1 MPAALSVSSRARGL
15 AAMSLLSER
24 PRRWPAQARRWL
36 GVSATRRWVVAL
48 FAIGVL
54 LRLAVM
60 ALYSTVVLIYYG
72 GDTTRYAR
80 IPVSG
85 YSSLFSDPNS
95 PAGYPL
101 FLEVV
106 RALDRSVVFTI
117 GIQHAMGLATAALLL
132 VLVRRSGAP
141 LWVGLIPAAVV
152 LFSGDFLFLETAL
165 LTETL
170 WMLFIAGGLCAAMC
184 ARGSRHSLRWLVLAG
199 TLLALAT
206 LVRSLALPLAIPVAV
221 WAMWELGGSWKRRL
235 IVSVAVVL
243 PVAALVGGYTIVASQ
258 NGGYAGLTEMG
269 GFNLYARVGQFANC
283 RDFAPPKGTRGLCET
298 TPSSER
304 EGPFYYSFGGPSAP
318 MYRSGF
324 EADPTDSKVLGKFA
338 DAAIEHQPGE
348 YLQAVIKELSRYV
361 AADSIVVR
369 PDSGTG
375 PSQMSFA
382 SENPANQGQTPAL
395 LSHELSANYSD
406 VSTGPPDQGTRE
418 LLGAYQEVFRL
429 SGLPTIILIAL
440 SIAGICVSGGTER
453 RTILLFF
460 CIAAYLYVVPV
471 AISSYDVRYGVPAGM
486 VLSVAGALGAWVLV
500 RGIGRTSAM
509 NGRVPG
515 WA

>member
-1 MPAALSVSSRARGL
+1 
-15 AAMSLLSER
+15 
-24 PRRWPAQARRWL
+24 
-36 GVSATRRWVVAL
+36 
-48 FAIGVL
+48 
-54 LRLAVM
+54 M
-60 ALYSTVVLIYYG
+60 ALYSTVVLVYYG

-101 FLEVV
+101 FLEIV
-106 RALDRSVVFTI
+106 RALDKSVVFTI

-132 VLVRRSGAP
+132 VLVRRVGAP

-184 ARGSRHSLRWLVLAG
+184 ARGSRHSSRWLVLAG

-235 IVSVAVVL
+235 MVPIAVLL
-243 PVAALVGGYTIVASQ
+243 PVAVLVGSYTIVASQ

-283 RDFAPPKGTRGLCET
+283 RDFTPPKGTAGLCET
-298 TPSSER
+298 TPSNER

-324 EADPTDSKVLGKFA
+324 EANPTDSKLLGKFA

-348 YLQAVIKELSRYV
+348 YLQAVIKELSRYI

-382 SENPANQGQTPAL
+382 SENPANQGQSPTL
-395 LSHELSANYSD
+395 LAHELSANYSD
-406 VSTGPPDQGTRE
+406 VSSAPPDQGTRE
-418 LLGAYQEVFRL
+418 LLGAYQEILRL
-429 SGLPTIILIAL
+429 SGLPTILLIAL
-440 SIAGICVSGGTER
+440 SIAGICVARGAER
-453 RTILLFF
+453 RVILLFF

-486 VLSVAGALGAWVLV
+486 VLSVAGALGVWVLV
-500 RGIGRTSAM
+500 R
-509 NGRVPG
+509 RVDRDEVRRGAVVRGAP
-515 WA
+515 